1 MGQEEFRHETM
12 IAAPA
17 GVAAP
22 RTIYES
28 EDGILQ
34 CYGITVPTDETVG
47 FAIGCLFHHTDGG
60 DATALYVNE
69 GTAAS
74 CTFKAITVA
83 A

>member
-28 EDGILQ
+28 EDGILLA
-34 CYGITVPTDETVG
+34 YGITVPGAVAG
-47 FAIGCLFHHTDGG
+47 YAIGCIFIHTDG
-60 DATALYVNE
+60 TAGTTLYANE
-69 GTAAS
+69 GTAAVAD
-74 CTFKAITVA
+74 FDAITVA
-83 A
+83 